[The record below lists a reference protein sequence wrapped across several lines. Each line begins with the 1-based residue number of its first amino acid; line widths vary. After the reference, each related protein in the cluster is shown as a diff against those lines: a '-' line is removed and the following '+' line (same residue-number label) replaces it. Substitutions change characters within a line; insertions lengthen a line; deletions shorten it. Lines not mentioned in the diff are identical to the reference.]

1 MSPNRSLGQ
10 RSGFH
15 IFIPLLNITDEAK
28 SSPYFNAFVSEEAW
42 IGICYEIQGKVS
54 TWEVDEAYIDYTHGS
69 LLIERSNEAINDR
82 T

>member
-1 MSPNRSLGQ
+1 MLWDKLTGRLVV
-10 RSGFH
+10 
-15 IFIPLLNITDEAK
+15 IDLEDM
-28 SSPYFNAFVSEEAW
+28 
-42 IGICYEIQGKVS
+42 CYEIQGKVS